1 MNMRRACYANIM
13 GLAVLVFLAAP
24 GFGASLTE
32 YGKNVGPVDAEL
44 MLYPSQSVEETHE
57 VLVAYVY
64 DISVKESES
73 PGGKGG
79 IFGNLRET
87 HTAVLNGSGNWAMLA
102 GHGDTSIRDVKT
114 NDDRADRFDL
124 TDSEIQVLAKV
135 MPVSPLP
142 ERLGE
147 FAASAQEELSAMPAV
162 HGTTREYERNLPDAS
177 NEFRFVNTLIYQ
189 VPNQSVA
196 NTQLTYILLLAF
208 VVLLLCPEGKK
219 LRTPHHR

>member
-1 MNMRRACYANIM
+1 MNKRRTCYANII

-24 GFGASLTE
+24 GFAASLTE

-44 MLYPSQSVEETHE
+44 LLYPYQSVEETHE
-57 VLVAYVY
+57 VLGAYVH

-73 PGGKGG
+73 PGEKGG

-102 GHGDTSIRDVKT
+102 GPGDTSIRDVKK
-114 NDDRADRFDL
+114 NGDRADSFDL
-124 TDSEIQVLAKV
+124 TDSEIQVLARV
-135 MPVSPLP
+135 MPVAPLP
-142 ERLGE
+142 ERLGG
-147 FAASAQEELSAMPAV
+147 ASSAQEELSAMPAV

-177 NEFRFVNTLIYQ
+177 NEFRFVNTLIYHM
-189 VPNQSVA
+189 PNRSVA

-208 VVLLLCPEGKK
+208 VVLVLCPKGKK
-219 LRTPHHR
+219 LRTLHHR